1 MKTFFKILAGVLL
14 IINGMGALYG
24 GLNLIV
30 YPNGNSLQLP
40 LEYLQHSPFNN
51 YFIPGVILFVMN
63 GLSSLFICVAILL
76 DSKRYAILI
85 LMQGCILAC
94 WIFIQILM
102 LQSVNS
108 LHLAVGIT
116 ALLLM
121 LCGQILLKS
130 VHHKTHEG
138 NNRIKIA

>member
-40 LEYLQHSPFNN
+40 LEYLNHSPFNN

-63 GLSSLFICVAILL
+63 GL
-76 DSKRYAILI
+76 
-85 LMQGCILAC
+85 
-94 WIFIQILM
+94 
-102 LQSVNS
+102 
-108 LHLAVGIT
+108 
-116 ALLLM
+116 
-121 LCGQILLKS
+121 
-130 VHHKTHEG
+130 
-138 NNRIKIA
+138 